1 MSEVFKK
8 DRYTILDGAMGTM
21 LQKSGL
27 ELGRQPDVLSIEQP
41 EIVER
46 IGRMYVE
53 SGSDWICANTFGANR
68 KKLSGCGY
76 TVEQVIAASVGC
88 AKSACRGS
96 ECRVLLDVGP
106 IGELLEPVG
115 TLGFEEAYDIFRQ
128 EMVAGEQAGAQGIL
142 IETMTDLYEVK
153 AAILAAKENTSL
165 PVLVSMSFEE
175 RGRTFTGC
183 TVESL
188 ALVAQ
193 GLGADAV
200 GINCSLGPRE
210 IFPLAKRLCSSTTLP
225 VFIKPNAG
233 LPDPATGAYD
243 ISPRQFCDE
252 MACYEALGISAVG
265 GCCGTTPDYIQHLA
279 EYFGQ
284 KCPKQREVTAR
295 SCVCTPTE
303 LVEIN
308 RVTVIGERINP
319 TGKKRFQAALR
330 EGDLDYIAEQAIE
343 QANAGARIL
352 DVNVGLPGIDEAEM
366 MRRAVK
372 TIQSVT
378 DLPLQL
384 DSTRADVLEAGLRVY
399 NGKAIVNSVNAEEA
413 VLEAILPV
421 CKKYGAA
428 VVGLTLD
435 EHGIPE
441 RAEERFALAKRIV
454 EAACSAGIPREDV
467 FIDCLTLTASA
478 QQQAVR
484 ETLRAVQ
491 MVKERL
497 GVKTVLGVSNIS
509 FGLPCREQVNTS
521 FLTLALAHGL
531 DMPILNPNS
540 QAMMAA
546 VASFEVLY
554 NLDPEST
561 RYIAQYAGKAPQ
573 PAAGDARAPELYDAI
588 VQGLRSQAA
597 HAAREKLK
605 SMPPQELV
613 NQILI
618 PALDSVGERFEKG
631 TLFLPQLLQSAGA
644 AQAAFDEVKEKIISE
659 GTKGASK
666 GKIVI
671 ATVKGD
677 IHDIGKNIV
686 KVILENYGYEMIDL
700 GRDVP
705 PERVVEAARSNNVR
719 LVGLSALMTTTLPSM
734 AQTIEALHQA
744 GLPCKIMVGGAVLT
758 PEYAESIGADFYAR
772 DAKQSVDIARKVL
785 G

>member
-1 MSEVFKK
+1 MAELFNQN
-8 DRYTILDGAMGTM
+8 RYVILDGAMGTM

-27 ELGRQPDVLSIEQP
+27 KLGHRPDVLSIEQP
-41 EIVER
+41 DIVTN

-68 KKLSGCGY
+68 KKLAGCGY
-76 TVEQVIAASVGC
+76 SVEQVVAASVRC
-88 AKSACRGS
+88 AQKACEGTP
-96 ECRVLLDVGP
+96 CRVLLDVGP

-115 TLGFEEAYDIFRQ
+115 TLRFEEAYDIFCQ
-128 EMVAGEQAGAQGIL
+128 EMIAGEQAGAEAIL

-153 AAILAAKENTSL
+153 AALLAARENTNL

-183 TVESL
+183 SVEAF

-200 GINCSLGPRE
+200 GINCSLGPKE
-210 IFPLAKRLCSSTTLP
+210 ILPLANRLCAATSLP

-233 LPDPATGAYD
+233 LPDPATGDYNITPQA
-243 ISPRQFCDE
+243 FCDAMRE
-252 MACYEALGISAVG
+252 YEPLGIAAVG
-265 GCCGTTPDYIQHLA
+265 GCCGTTPDFIRLLA
-279 EYFGQ
+279 QTFCV
-284 KCPKQREVTAR
+284 KRPVQRQFVRKSA
-295 SCVCTPTE
+295 VCTPTE
-303 LVEIN
+303 TVYI
-308 RVTVIGERINP
+308 RPVTVIGERINP

-330 EGDLDYIAEQAIE
+330 EGDMDYIAQQAIE
-343 QANAGARIL
+343 QANAGAKIL
-352 DVNVGLPGIDEAEM
+352 DVNVGLPGIDEVEM

-399 NGKAIVNSVNAEEA
+399 NGKAIVNSVNAEPA
-413 VLEAILPV
+413 VLNAILPI
-421 CKKYGAA
+421 CRKYGAA

-435 EHGIPE
+435 DAGIPE
-441 RAEERFALAKRIV
+441 RAEERFALAKKIV
-454 EAACSAGIPREDV
+454 CAAQAAGIPREDV

-491 MVKERL
+491 MVKEKL
-497 GVKTVLGVSNIS
+497 EVKTVLGVSNIS
-509 FGLPCREQVNTS
+509 FGLPCREQINTS

-546 VASFEVLY
+546 VDSFEVLY
-554 NLDPEST
+554 NLDVQAAH
-561 RYIAQYAGKAPQ
+561 YIAQYAGQKAAA
-573 PAAGDARAPELYDAI
+573 PAEQIQTGLREAVL
-588 VQGLRSQAA
+588 QGLRQQAA
-597 HAAREKLK
+597 QAARAELEH
-605 SMPPQELV
+605 MPPQQLV
-613 NQILI
+613 DQVLI
-618 PALDSVGERFEKG
+618 PALDFVGDAFEKG

-644 AQAAFDEVKEKIISE
+644 AQAAFDVVKDKIAAQGVK
-659 GTKGASK
+659 GTSK

-686 KVILENYGYEMIDL
+686 KVILENYGYQMIDL

-705 PERVVEAARSNNVR
+705 PQAVVDAVR
-719 LVGLSALMTTTLPSM
+719 EHQVHLVGLSALMTTTLPSM
-734 AQTIEALHQA
+734 AQTIEALHNA
-744 GLPCKIMVGGAVLT
+744 GLNCKIMVGGAVLT
-758 PEYAESIGADFYAR
+758 PEYAKTIGADFYAK
-772 DAKQSVDIARKVL
+772 DAKQSADIAKEVL